1 MARLD
6 ADPGAAYAA
15 NPVAGFAG
23 PEPERL
29 TLLDL
34 VRAVAESSRSEAE
47 VVAVVE
53 HLIATGRVSLIGQFR
68 EPHLLRD

>member
-6 ADPGAAYAA
+6 VDPGAAYTA
-15 NPVAGFAG
+15 NSRVGFAG
-23 PEPERL
+23 PGPEHL

-34 VRAVAESSRSEAE
+34 VRAVAEFSRSEAE

-53 HLIATGRVSLIGQFR
+53 NLIATGRVSLIGQFR